1 MDDIRFSDLI
11 RRQPVNTASDGL
23 PRKFLRTLR
32 PSQAWL
38 TFLLL
43 TLSLL
48 AVTGVLDGGDWF
60 KTPYIHLLV
69 TVSTITGMSMAN
81 VHIKSIF
88 LHPLGIIFGIVCVF
102 TASTSLI
109 PDVPVTEKYWE
120 VWLHLKHWYDVASGE
135 GINRDLV
142 PYSFAFGVQAWFL
155 GYVGAWWTFRHN
167 NVWVPIFTSG
177 VSILTALSFLPGLF
191 SIRFYIFVLMSMLLI
206 AHMTTKISTVNWRI
220 SDAKLSKTDS
230 LMIMQSAI

>member
-1 MDDIRFSDLI
+1 MNNVRFSDLI
-11 RRQPVNTASDGL
+11 NRQPGDTDSVGL
-23 PRKFLRTLR
+23 INKFLRTLK

-69 TVSTITGMSMAN
+69 TISTLIGMSLAK
-81 VHIKSIF
+81 VPIKSIY
-88 LHPLGIIFGIVCVF
+88 LHPLGILFGILCVF
-102 TASTSLI
+102 TATTSVI
-109 PDVPVTEKYWE
+109 SDVPLMEKYWE
-120 VWLHLKHWYDVASGE
+120 VWLHLKHWYDVASGD

-142 PYSFAFGVQAWFL
+142 PYSFAFGILAWFL
-155 GYVGAWWTFRHN
+155 GYVGSWWTFRHN

-177 VSILTALSFLPGLF
+177 VS
-191 SIRFYIFVLMSMLLI
+191 LLRER
-206 AHMTTKISTVNWRI
+206 S
-220 SDAKLSKTDS
+220 
-230 LMIMQSAI
+230 